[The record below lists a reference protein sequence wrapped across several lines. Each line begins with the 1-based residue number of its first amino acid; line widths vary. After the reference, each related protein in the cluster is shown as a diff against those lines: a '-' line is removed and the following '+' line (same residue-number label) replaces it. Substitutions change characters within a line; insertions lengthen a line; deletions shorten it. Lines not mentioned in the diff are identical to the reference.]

1 MKKKGIA
8 VLLILP
14 CILLCSCGSEAGSES
29 AAENSSAV
37 EITPLD
43 QIQMNYQNN
52 PYFDVSD
59 LTYVG
64 TYEQEFGSGVGFEN
78 PEDNDPVFVWKKYV
92 SSDGETFCFDDQG
105 RLRKYM
111 NAFYSNPGGDF
122 EENKTNG
129 TRASAKMKSA
139 AELEKISEDIAEN
152 YMVTEE
158 AVRVEP
164 YDGNGSY
171 IIKNAETRN
180 ASEDE
185 TVAIVDLDA
194 YGEIEWFTASYEIQ
208 ILPELYDYFNQKI
221 DDYIAEKKQI
231 SDIID
236 YTYRSRY
243 EQVDNKVYAIYTI
256 TYEDSG
262 EDYFCESVGFT
273 KEIETDNSS
282 GDVKE

>member
-1 MKKKGIA
+1 MKKKEIA

-14 CILLCSCGSEAGSES
+14 CFLFCSCGSEAGSES
-29 AAENSSAV
+29 IAETSSAV

-64 TYEQEFGSGVGFEN
+64 TYEQEFAIGAEFEN
-78 PEDNDPVFVWKKYV
+78 PEDNNPVFVWDKYI
-92 SSDGETFCFDDQG
+92 SSDGETFCFDAKG
-105 RLRKYM
+105 RLRKYI
-111 NAFYSNPGGDF
+111 NAEYSNPDRYYT
-122 EENKTNG
+122 EETIENQITEKAKT
-129 TRASAKMKSA
+129 SS
-139 AELEKISEDIAEN
+139 ELKAISEDIAKS
-152 YMVTEE
+152 YMVTD
-158 AVRVEP
+158 VPLSVEQFE
-164 YDGNGSY
+164 GSRSY
-171 IIKNAETRN
+171 KIEN
-180 ASEDE
+180 ASKLDEDE
-185 TVAIVDLDA
+185 VLAIVDLDS
-194 YGEIEWFTASYEIQ
+194 YGNIELFNASYEI
-208 ILPELYDYFNQKI
+208 ISSPEDQDYFDQKI
-221 DDYIAEKKQI
+221 KDYIAEKKQI

-256 TYEDSG
+256 TFEDSG

-273 KEIETDNSS
+273 KEIETDDSS

>member
-1 MKKKGIA
+1 M
-8 VLLILP
+8 
-14 CILLCSCGSEAGSES
+14 
-29 AAENSSAV
+29 
-37 EITPLD
+37 
-43 QIQMNYQNN
+43 
-52 PYFDVSD
+52 
-59 LTYVG
+59 G

-92 SSDGETFCFDDQG
+92 SSEGETFCFDDQG

-256 TYEDSG
+256 TFEDSG

>member
-1 MKKKGIA
+1 MKKKEIA

-64 TYEQEFGSGVGFEN
+64 TYEQEFANGAGFEN

-129 TRASAKMKSA
+129 TRASAKVKSA

-256 TYEDSG
+256 TFEDSG

-273 KEIETDNSS
+273 KKIETDNSS

>member
-1 MKKKGIA
+1 MKKKEIA

-14 CILLCSCGSEAGSES
+14 CFLFCSCGSEAGSES

-64 TYEQEFGSGVGFEN
+64 TYEQEFANGAAFEN
-78 PEDNDPVFVWKKYV
+78 PEDNDPVFVWDKYI
-92 SSDGETFCFDDQG
+92 SSDGETFCFDAKG
-105 RLRKYM
+105 RLRKYI
-111 NAFYSNPGGDF
+111 NAEYSNPDRYYT
-122 EENKTNG
+122 EETIENQITEKAKT
-129 TRASAKMKSA
+129 SS
-139 AELEKISEDIAEN
+139 ELKAISEDIAKS
-152 YMVTEE
+152 YMVTD
-158 AVRVEP
+158 VPLSVEQFE
-164 YDGNGSY
+164 GSRSY
-171 IIKNAETRN
+171 KIEN
-180 ASEDE
+180 ASKLDADEDE
-185 TVAIVDLDA
+185 VLAIVDLDS
-194 YGEIEWFTASYEIQ
+194 YGNIELFNASYEI
-208 ILPELYDYFNQKI
+208 ISSPEDQDYFDQKI
-221 DDYIAEKKQI
+221 KDYIAEKKQI

-256 TYEDSG
+256 TFEDSG

-273 KEIETDNSS
+273 KEIETDDSS

>member
-1 MKKKGIA
+1 MIM
-8 VLLILP
+8 LI
-14 CILLCSCGSEAGSES
+14 CFLLCSCGSEAES
-29 AAENSSAV
+29 KSTAENSSAV

-64 TYEQEFGSGVGFEN
+64 TYEQEFANGAGFEN

-105 RLRKYM
+105 RLRKYK

-158 AVRVEP
+158 AVRV
-164 YDGNGSY
+164 
-171 IIKNAETRN
+171 
-180 ASEDE
+180 
-185 TVAIVDLDA
+185 
-194 YGEIEWFTASYEIQ
+194 
-208 ILPELYDYFNQKI
+208 
-221 DDYIAEKKQI
+221 
-231 SDIID
+231 
-236 YTYRSRY
+236 
-243 EQVDNKVYAIYTI
+243 
-256 TYEDSG
+256 
-262 EDYFCESVGFT
+262 
-273 KEIETDNSS
+273 
-282 GDVKE
+282 

>member
-1 MKKKGIA
+1 MKKKEIA

-64 TYEQEFGSGVGFEN
+64 TYEQEFAIGAEFEN
-78 PEDNDPVFVWKKYV
+78 PEDNNPVFVWDKYI
-92 SSDGETFCFDDQG
+92 SSDGETFCFDAKG
-105 RLRKYM
+105 RLRKYI
-111 NAFYSNPGGDF
+111 NAEYSNPDRYYT
-122 EENKTNG
+122 EETIENQITEKAKT
-129 TRASAKMKSA
+129 SS
-139 AELEKISEDIAEN
+139 ELKAISEDIAKS
-152 YMVTEE
+152 YMVTD
-158 AVRVEP
+158 VPLSVEQFE
-164 YDGNGSY
+164 GSRSY
-171 IIKNAETRN
+171 KIEN
-180 ASEDE
+180 ASKLDADEDE
-185 TVAIVDLDA
+185 VLAIVDLDS
-194 YGEIEWFTASYEIQ
+194 YGNIELFNASYEI
-208 ILPELYDYFNQKI
+208 ISSPEDQDYFDQKI
-221 DDYIAEKKQI
+221 KDYIAEKKQI
-231 SDIID
+231 SDIVD
-236 YTYRSRY
+236 YTCEPRY
-243 EQVDNKVYAIYTI
+243 EQVDNKIYAIYTI

-262 EDYFCESVGFT
+262 GDYFCEIVGFT

>member
-1 MKKKGIA
+1 MKKKEIA

-14 CILLCSCGSEAGSES
+14 CFLFCSCGSEAGSES

-64 TYEQEFGSGVGFEN
+64 TYEQEFANGAGFEN
-78 PEDNDPVFVWKKYV
+78 PEDNDPVFVWDKYI
-92 SSDGETFCFDDQG
+92 SSDGETFCFDAKG
-105 RLRKYM
+105 RLRKYI
-111 NAFYSNPGGDF
+111 NAEYSNPDRYYT
-122 EENKTNG
+122 EETIENQITEKAKT
-129 TRASAKMKSA
+129 SS
-139 AELEKISEDIAEN
+139 ELKAISEDIAKS
-152 YMVTEE
+152 YMVTD
-158 AVRVEP
+158 VPLSVEQFE
-164 YDGNGSY
+164 GSRSY
-171 IIKNAETRN
+171 KIEN
-180 ASEDE
+180 ASKLDADEDE
-185 TVAIVDLDA
+185 VLAIVDLDS
-194 YGEIEWFTASYEIQ
+194 YGNIELFNASYEI
-208 ILPELYDYFNQKI
+208 ISSPEDQDYFDQKI
-221 DDYIAEKKQI
+221 KDYIAEKKQI

-256 TYEDSG
+256 TFEDSG

-273 KEIETDNSS
+273 KEIETDDSS

>member
-1 MKKKGIA
+1 MKKKEIA

-29 AAENSSAV
+29 TAETSSAV
-37 EITPLD
+37 EMTPLD

-64 TYEQEFGSGVGFEN
+64 TYEQEFAIGAEFEN
-78 PEDNDPVFVWKKYV
+78 PEDDNPVFVWDKYI
-92 SSDGETFCFDDQG
+92 SSDGEMFCFDAKG
-105 RLRKYM
+105 RLRKYI
-111 NAFYSNPGGDF
+111 NAAYSNPDRYYT
-122 EENKTNG
+122 EETIENQITEKVKT
-129 TRASAKMKSA
+129 SS
-139 AELEKISEDIAEN
+139 ELKAISEDIAKS
-152 YMVTEE
+152 YMVTD
-158 AVRVEP
+158 VPLSVEQFE
-164 YDGNGSY
+164 GSRSY
-171 IIKNAETRN
+171 KIEN
-180 ASEDE
+180 ASKLDEDE
-185 TVAIVDLDA
+185 VLAIVDLDS
-194 YGEIEWFTASYEIQ
+194 YGNIELFNASYEI
-208 ILPELYDYFNQKI
+208 ISSPEDQDYFDQKI

-256 TYEDSG
+256 TFEDSG

-273 KEIETDNSS
+273 KEIETDNSR